1 MQSNFIEDNQE
12 KIFLLIGSFLVLSM
26 GFFSGYFYFFSQTDK
41 QKVIITDADQDCKDL
56 FNLKSANNDSGFN
69 SNVISVSQVKGEQ
82 NGSENIILQNKTG
95 IFVAS
100 KNSKIYH
107 RPDCKYAKRIKEENK
122 IWFQSAKEAE
132 DRGYTLH
139 NCGK

>member
-1 MQSNFIEDNQE
+1 MRSNFIKNNQE